1 MVLDVFLIGIAYYA
15 SWILRFESDFPEYY
29 QAFARSLPIVVGCQ
43 IASFCVTGVYRG
55 VWQYVSVGD
64 IVPYARG
71 IALAILSS
79 IVMIVYV
86 NRFEGFSRGVFLIDA
101 ILLCVLLAGSRA
113 SFRVIGELSRRYAPG
128 RERALIYGAGDGG
141 AMLVRELRN
150 NPSYDYRLVGF
161 VDDQPSKQGMRI
173 LGVAVLGGIE
183 TLERTIAEKGA
194 DVLILST
201 ARISNERLAHV
212 RRVCFASGIK
222 LLEFSFQLTAVGA
235 ERRAVS

>member
-1 MVLDVFLIGIAYYA
+1 
-15 SWILRFESDFPEYY
+15 
-29 QAFARSLPIVVGCQ
+29 
-43 IASFCVTGVYRG
+43 
-55 VWQYVSVGD
+55 
-64 IVPYARG
+64 
-71 IALAILSS
+71 
-79 IVMIVYV
+79 MIVYV

-101 ILLCVLLAGSRA
+101 MVLGLLLAGSRG

-150 NPSYDYRLVGF
+150 NPRYDYRLVGF

-173 LGVAVLGGIE
+173 LGVPVLGGIE
-183 TLERTIAEKGA
+183 TLEQTIAEKSA

-201 ARISNERLAHV
+201 ARISNERLAQV
-212 RRVCFASGIK
+212 RRVCFAGGIK
-222 LLEFSFQLTAVGA
+222 LLEFSFQLTTVGA